1 MAKFKLV
8 ISDPKA
14 GTSKS
19 ITIEGTQAQNLVGQ
33 KIGDIIDGSI
43 IGIKDVSLVVTGGSD
58 RDGFSMR
65 SDVHGGTKIPVLL
78 TDGVGFNSKRKGERR
93 RKSVRGNTITEFI
106 TQINM
111 KISDKSEKSV

>member
-8 ISDPKA
+8 ISDQKT

-19 ITIEGTQAQNLVGQ
+19 VTVEGAQAQNLIGQ

-43 IGIKDVSLVVTGGSD
+43 IGIKDASLVVTGGSD
-58 RDGFSMR
+58 RDGFPMR
-65 SDVHGGTKIPVLL
+65 PDVHGGTKIPVLL
-78 TDGVGFNSKRKGERR
+78 SGGAGFNSKRKGERR
-93 RKSVRGNTITEFI
+93 RKSVRGNVITEFI

-111 KISDKSEKSV
+111 KISDKS